1 MKKSC
6 NFRQSKIMVADTKI
20 KEKVNKYLDNADDR
34 ILKIVHAILKADAD
48 HDFWDNLP
56 SVVREDIDIALLQS
70 AAGHGTKHEEVMAKY
85 KQ

>member
-1 MKKSC
+1 
-6 NFRQSKIMVADTKI
+6 MVADTKI
-20 KEKVNKYLDNADDR
+20 KEEVNKYLDNADDR

-56 SVVREDIDIALLQS
+56 SVVREDIDIALLES
-70 AAGHGTKHEEVMAKY
+70 AGWLGKKHEEVMAKY